1 MKTNILWRC
10 QYCDKILGRKR
21 TVLMHISNIH
31 KADGENPVMYSPMT
45 VSPKDVDS
53 LLRPKTVKS
62 ESKVKVNGVSTS
74 QTSELLQNEELQQ
87 THIPEPEQT
96 PEPQQNPKP
105 QQTPEPQQ
113 NPVPQQTPEP
123 QQNPELQQNPEPQ
136 IIRKPEPIKSK
147 KGKVID
153 PKVISKKPKVKSKK
167 PKVES
172 VKSTYDFKKLVLH
185 FDNPE
190 LVENAKLNSRRES
203 DSRNSQIGAGPSDSS
218 NQSDSLTSQYS
229 NGSEQ
234 PQTTANNKTFP
245 TGADKEPGYVSKKP
259 TRSATFT
266 VPYKKPP
273 RGKCTNWENCPNCSL
288 LVDCGQCR
296 NCVDKSLK

>member
-96 PEPQQNPKP
+96 PEPQQNP
-105 QQTPEPQQ
+105 
-113 NPVPQQTPEP
+113 VPQQTPEP
-123 QQNPELQQNPEPQ
+123 
-136 IIRKPEPIKSK
+136 
-147 KGKVID
+147 
-153 PKVISKKPKVKSKK
+153 
-167 PKVES
+167 
-172 VKSTYDFKKLVLH
+172 
-185 FDNPE
+185 
-190 LVENAKLNSRRES
+190 
-203 DSRNSQIGAGPSDSS
+203 
-218 NQSDSLTSQYS
+218 
-229 NGSEQ
+229 
-234 PQTTANNKTFP
+234 
-245 TGADKEPGYVSKKP
+245 
-259 TRSATFT
+259 
-266 VPYKKPP
+266 
-273 RGKCTNWENCPNCSL
+273 
-288 LVDCGQCR
+288 
-296 NCVDKSLK
+296 